1 MFNFLDGKD
10 PTFIPKIQ
18 AMKKFITPLLL
29 ALSFTAFG
37 QLTPTFELGAGL
49 ALKHTEGFYIPR
61 YTVSAINL
69 YKGLGVYTTYEQR
82 NEVSFVDDF
91 NGDGN
96 YQRYTMGPTLS
107 LNQNLYA
114 FAGVSP
120 LGPYGFTGEGGFGK
134 VRKEV
139 GLGLVFNPITLRLG
153 YSNWVGTTIGV
164 HYRFGSNPDAL
175 SFQGRK
181 SRKSQTS
188 GLAIARKQPEPQ
200 IIERVDTVIVK
211 EEVVKEVV
219 KEVVREVEK
228 PTELTQIAVLYF
240 EFNTTSYTRE
250 SQLQLEALADALKT
264 YPSEAV
270 VIIGHTDEVG
280 TDAYNYTLGLNRAQK
295 VANFLVN
302 TRGIAPNRI
311 EVLSE
316 GLASPSETN
325 TPDKNR
331 RVIVYVKK

>member
-1 MFNFLDGKD
+1 
-10 PTFIPKIQ
+10 
-18 AMKKFITPLLL
+18 MKKILFVIAATIGMAGFAQSL
-29 ALSFTAFG
+29 
-37 QLTPTFELGAGL
+37 PTFEVGAGL

-61 YTVSAINL
+61 YTVSGINL
-69 YKGLGVYTTYEQR
+69 FRGLGFYTTYEQR
-82 NEVSFVDDF
+82 NDVVFVDDF

-96 YQRYTMGPTLS
+96 YQRYTMGPTLT

-120 LGPYGFTGEGGFGK
+120 LGPYGLTHSFGK

-153 YSNWVGTTIGV
+153 YSNWVGTTVGV

-181 SRKSQTS
+181 PRKSQSS
-188 GLAIARKQPEPQ
+188 GLAAAKKQPEPQ

-211 EEVVKEVV
+211 EEVIKEVV

-311 EVLSE
+311 EVRSE

-325 TPDKNR
+325 TPEKNR
-331 RVIVYVKK
+331 RVVVYVKK

>member
-1 MFNFLDGKD
+1 
-10 PTFIPKIQ
+10 
-18 AMKKFITPLLL
+18 MKKFITPFLL
-29 ALSFTAFG
+29 ALGFTAFG

-69 YKGLGVYTTYEQR
+69 YNGLGFYTTYEQR

-91 NGDGN
+91 NGDGD

-164 HYRFGSNPDAL
+164 HYRFGSNPDAQ
-175 SFQGRK
+175 SFQVRK
-181 SRKSQTS
+181 PRKNQSS
-188 GLAIARKQPEPQ
+188 GLAIAKKQPEPQ
-200 IIERVDTVIVK
+200 FIERIDTVIVK
-211 EEVVKEVV
+211 EEVIKEVV
-219 KEVVREVEK
+219 KEVVKEVEK

-250 SQLQLEALADALKT
+250 SQLQLEALATVVKENPAGDI
-264 YPSEAV
+264 

-295 VANFLVN
+295 LANFLVN
-302 TRGIAPNRI
+302 TRGVSATRI
-311 EVLSE
+311 EVRSE
-316 GLASPSETN
+316 GLQSPETVGS
-325 TPDKNR
+325 PEKNR
-331 RVIVYVKK
+331 RVVVYFKK